1 MSRFRS
7 QSIFARLLIALFATT
22 LLVQAMNFVVV
33 LLVPVPEQ
41 HVTTLSSVAE
51 ALQSGPVGGTLE
63 SVSRPDLPTDNLQD
77 GQERALAAAL
87 ARALEVD
94 EADVRV
100 VLRRAATM
108 SDLPVAPGD
117 GRRPR
122 RPLPGLPP
130 PFANEAPAQG
140 ATMLI
145 GGFEA
150 GLRLPDSTWRIVS
163 PTPSRIDRWPL
174 EALSWLVASLLVVT
188 PLAWFLARRL
198 SDPIAQFASAA
209 ERLGKD
215 PRAEPVELIGPPE
228 IQSAAE
234 AMNTMQS
241 RLQRYVADRTT
252 MIAAIAHDMRTPL
265 MRLTLRLRNVPED
278 TRSAAERDIREMEQM
293 LEAALSFTKDL
304 FQSPPRERLS
314 LFALLQTIIDEMA
327 DQGADVTLAEAED
340 VTLLADRSGLRRL
353 LHNIL
358 ANAIAYG
365 ERARVVLTVTADLA
379 IVEIADDG
387 PGIPE
392 AEFERVFAPF
402 YRLEG
407 SRNRATGGT
416 GLGLSSARAIARA
429 HGGDIVLRNRDG
441 GGLSVRVLLP
451 R

>member
-1 MSRFRS
+1 
-7 QSIFARLLIALFATT
+7 
-22 LLVQAMNFVVV
+22 
-33 LLVPVPEQ
+33 
-41 HVTTLSSVAE
+41 
-51 ALQSGPVGGTLE
+51 
-63 SVSRPDLPTDNLQD
+63 
-77 GQERALAAAL
+77 
-87 ARALEVD
+87 
-94 EADVRV
+94 
-100 VLRRAATM
+100 M

-117 GRRPR
+117 GQRPR
-122 RPLPGLPP
+122 RPPPGLPP
-130 PFANEAPAQG
+130 PLGIDAPAQG
-140 ATMLI
+140 TTVLI

-150 GLRLPDSTWRIVS
+150 GLRLADGTWRIVR
-163 PTPSRIDRWPL
+163 PAPSRIDRWPL

-215 PRAEPVELIGPPE
+215 PRAEPVQLIGPPE
-228 IQSAAE
+228 IRSAAE

-252 MIAAIAHDMRTPL
+252 MIAAIAHDLRTPL

-278 TRSAAERDIREMEQM
+278 IRSAAQRDIRDMEQM

-314 LFALLQTIIDEMA
+314 LFALLQTVVEEMA
-327 DQGADVTLAEAED
+327 DQGADVTLGEAD
-340 VTLLADRSGLRRL
+340 VTLLADRAGLRRL

-358 ANAIAYG
+358 ANAVAYG
-365 ERARVVLTVTADLA
+365 ERARVVLTVTDELA
-379 IVEIADDG
+379 LVEIADDG
-387 PGIPE
+387 PGIPQ

-402 YRLEG
+402 YRVEG